1 MTNRLIVAEFGVTVA
16 IVTYVEIVKN
26 GRVPLP
32 SRYIGAGV
40 AFGILGLLS
49 PLISDRLAATL
60 GLGIVLAV
68 LYQGL
73 PQEQPDK
80 TVRTT

>member
-16 IVTYVEIVKN
+16 VVTYVEIVKN

-60 GLGIVLAV
+60 GLGIVLTV

-73 PQEQPDK
+73 PQEKPLNP
-80 TVRTT
+80 VRTT